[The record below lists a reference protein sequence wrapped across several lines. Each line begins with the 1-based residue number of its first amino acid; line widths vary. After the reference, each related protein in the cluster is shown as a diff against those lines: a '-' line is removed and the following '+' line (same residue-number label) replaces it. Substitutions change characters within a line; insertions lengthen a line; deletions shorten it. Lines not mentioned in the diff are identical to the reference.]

1 MKKISFLFFMMVI
14 ALSSLM
20 AQTTPPP
27 PKQGNK
33 GQMYN
38 KEKMDA
44 MKIGFMTK
52 ELELTEQ
59 QAQTFWPI
67 YNKHEEEKKAL
78 RKSFFGDSK
87 KGDIIIS
94 ELSEEE
100 ADKMIN
106 NYLGFKT
113 NDLDLTK
120 KYVAEYKK
128 VLSTKQVAKLLAS
141 EEKFKKMLVNQ
152 AGGPPN
158 KPNVPGKKPMMP
170 PPPPPAPK

>member
-1 MKKISFLFFMMVI
+1 
-14 ALSSLM
+14 
-20 AQTTPPP
+20 
-27 PKQGNK
+27 
-33 GQMYN
+33 
-38 KEKMDA
+38 
-44 MKIGFMTK
+44 
-52 ELELTEQ
+52 
-59 QAQTFWPI
+59 
-67 YNKHEEEKKAL
+67 
-78 RKSFFGDSK
+78 
-87 KGDIIIS
+87 
-94 ELSEEE
+94 
-100 ADKMIN
+100 MIN